1 MLVSPNM
8 SKFDTLCQKLETMD
22 REQFTQLFNQ
32 KSVDVIA
39 KLSALTLDGKDGVT
53 AYMEF
58 ILASA
63 AADGNLAKDEFTL
76 LKPMFEHIAGKPVTY
91 NEAVKMFNAMGLN
104 KPDAL
109 KNVVDKMVDI
119 IGLVDEGVKEDI
131 VMLCLL
137 VCSIDRGVSEKEKEW
152 IKQLIEPLKIEI
164 TPMQYINGFLEK
176 AGSFTLATT
185 CHDQP
190 RMRVLGLRI
199 PLDGKIYFGVGTFKD
214 VYKQLQANP
223 KCEILASIGPD
234 FIRWDGKAVFSD
246 DPRLMQFVEKIMP
259 DLVGMYKQNGWSMGF
274 FTLEG
279 GSAEYCNVMNE
290 KIKIF

>member
-1 MLVSPNM
+1 M

-22 REQFTQLFNQ
+22 REQFAQLFNQ
-32 KSVDVIA
+32 KSVDVVK
-39 KLSALTLDGKDGVT
+39 KLSALTLDGKDGVA

-58 ILASA
+58 VLAAA
-63 AADGNLAKDEFTL
+63 AADGNLAKDEFKL

-91 NEAVKMFNAMGLN
+91 NDAVKMFNSMGLN
-104 KPDAL
+104 KPDKL
-109 KNVVDKMVDI
+109 KNVVDTMVDI
-119 IGLVDEGVKEDI
+119 IGLVDDEIKEDI
-131 VMLCLL
+131 VVLCLL
-137 VCSIDRGVSEKEKEW
+137 VCSIDRDVSEKEKQW

-164 TPMQYINGFLEK
+164 TPMQYIDGFLEN

-185 CHDQP
+185 CGDQP
-190 RMRVLGLRI
+190 RMRVLGLKI

-223 KCEILASIGPD
+223 KCEILASIGAD
-234 FIRWDGKAVFSD
+234 FIRWDGKAAFSD
-246 DPRLMQFVEKIMP
+246 DPRLMQFVEKAMP
-259 DLVGMYKQNGWSMGF
+259 DLTAMYKQMGWTFGF

-279 GSAEYCNVMNE
+279 GSAEYCNAANE

>member
-1 MLVSPNM
+1 M
-8 SKFDTLCQKLETMD
+8 SRFDTLCQKLETMD
-22 REQFTQLFNQ
+22 REQFAQLFNQ
-32 KSVDVIA
+32 KSVDVIT
-39 KLSALTLDGKDGVT
+39 KLSALTLDGRDGVA

-58 ILASA
+58 ILAAA
-63 AADGNLAKDEFTL
+63 AADGNLAKNEFTL
-76 LKPMFEHIAGKPVTY
+76 LKPMFDHMAGRPVTY

-109 KNVVDKMVDI
+109 KNVIDRMVDI
-119 IGLVDEGVKEDI
+119 IGLVDEGIKDDI

-137 VCSIDRGVSEKEKEW
+137 VCSVDGDVSQKEKEW

-164 TPMQYINGFLEK
+164 TPMQYIDGFLEN

-185 CHDQP
+185 CGDQP

-199 PLDGKIYFGVGTFKD
+199 PLDGKIYFGVGTHKD

-223 KCEILASIGPD
+223 KCEILASIATD

-246 DPRLMQFVEKIMP
+246 DPRLQQFVERAMP
-259 DLVGMYKQNGWSMGF
+259 DLAGMYRKMGLSLGF

-279 GSAEYCNVMNE
+279 GSAVFVDITGE
-290 KIKIF
+290 KTRIF